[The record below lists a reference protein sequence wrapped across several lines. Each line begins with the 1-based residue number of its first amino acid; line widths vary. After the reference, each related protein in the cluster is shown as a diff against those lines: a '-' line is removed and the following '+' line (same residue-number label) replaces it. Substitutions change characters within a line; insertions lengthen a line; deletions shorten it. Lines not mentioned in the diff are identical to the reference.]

1 MNLQKLRQQIDK
13 IDLRLLALL
22 NARTKLAEKVGK
34 LKRASGQAVFAPERE
49 EILLRRLAAGNP
61 GPLPNES
68 LRSIY
73 REILS
78 ASRSR
83 QKPLTV
89 GYFGSEGSYCHQAAL
104 SRFGAG
110 DSYVAAPTIPEV
122 FGLLERDEVD
132 TCVVPVEN
140 SIEGGVNATLDM
152 LVQTDLKIC
161 GEICIRIQHVL
172 MARPGTKKIEKIYS
186 HPQAFGQCRQWLL
199 RHYPGVRQVES
210 YSTSHGAELAA
221 KEKGAAAIASQFA
234 ARRCKLEV
242 LHSNIQDARRNMT
255 RFLVLNRHPAAPSG
269 DDKTSLLFSVSHEV
283 GALGKI
289 LRVFSEHEI
298 NLEKIESRPAMQK
311 EWEYLFFVDLR
322 GHFQDPVLAGA
333 LEAIRPKTLWLKIL
347 GSYPRAPRHV

>member
-1 MNLQKLRQQIDK
+1 MSLQKLRQQIDK
-13 IDLRLLALL
+13 IDARLLALL
-22 NARTKLAEKVGK
+22 NARTRLAERVGK
-34 LKRASGQAVFAPERE
+34 IKRASGQAVFAPERE
-49 EILLRRLAAGNP
+49 EILLRRLASDNP

-68 LRSIY
+68 LRAIF

-89 GYFGSEGSYCHQAAL
+89 GFFGSEGSYCHQAAL

-110 DSYVAAPTIPEV
+110 DSYLAAPTIPEV
-122 FGLLERDEVD
+122 FALLDREEVD
-132 TCVVPVEN
+132 ACVIPVEN

-152 LVQTDLKIC
+152 LVQTDHKIC
-161 GEICIRIQHVL
+161 GEICIRIRHL
-172 MARPGTKKIEKIYS
+172 FMARPGTTKIKKIYS
-186 HPQAFGQCRQWLL
+186 HPQALGQCRQWLL

-210 YSTSHGAELAA
+210 SSTSHGAELAA
-221 KEKGAAAIASQFA
+221 QEPGAAAIASQFA
-234 ARRCKLEV
+234 ARRCELEV
-242 LHSNIQDARRNMT
+242 LHSNIQDARKNMT
-255 RFLVLNRHPAAPSG
+255 RFLVLNRHAAAPSG

-289 LRVFSEHEI
+289 LRVLSEHEI

-311 EWEYLFFVDLR
+311 EWEYLFFVDVR
-322 GHFQDPVLAGA
+322 GHFQDETLAGA
-333 LEAIRPKTLWLKIL
+333 LEAIRPKTLWLKVL

>member
-1 MNLQKLRQQIDK
+1 MNLQKLRLQIDK
-13 IDLRLLALL
+13 IDARLLALL
-22 NARTKLAEKVGK
+22 NARTRLAERVGK
-34 LKRASGQAVFAPERE
+34 LKRSSGQAVFAPERE
-49 EILLRRLAAGNP
+49 EILLRSLAKSNP
-61 GPLPNES
+61 GPLTNDS
-68 LRSIY
+68 LRAIY

-110 DSYVAAPTIPEV
+110 DSYVSAPTIPEV
-122 FGLLERDEVD
+122 FALLDRDEID

-161 GEICIRIQHVL
+161 GEICIRIRHVL
-172 MARPGTKKIEKIYS
+172 MARPGTQKINKIYS

-199 RHYPGVRQVES
+199 RHYPGVRLVES
-210 YSTSHGAELAA
+210 SSTSHGAELAA
-221 KEKGAAAIASQFA
+221 NEAGSAAIASQFA
-234 ARRCKLEV
+234 ARRCGLEV
-242 LHSNIQDARRNMT
+242 LHTNIQDARRNMT
-255 RFLVLNRHPAAPSG
+255 RFLVLNRTPAGPSG

-289 LRVFSEHEI
+289 LRVFSDREI

-311 EWEYLFFVDLR
+311 EWEYLFFVDVC
-322 GHFQDPVLAGA
+322 GHSQDADLAA
-333 LEAIRPKTLWLKIL
+333 TLDAIRPKTLWLKVL
-347 GSYPRAPRHV
+347 GSYPRAHRHD

>member
-13 IDLRLLALL
+13 IDARLLVLL
-22 NARTKLAEKVGK
+22 NARTRLAERVGK
-34 LKRASGQAVFAPERE
+34 IKRASGQAVFAPERE
-49 EILLRRLAAGNP
+49 EILLRRLASDNP

-68 LRSIY
+68 LRAIF

-89 GYFGSEGSYCHQAAL
+89 GFFGSEGSYCHQAAL
-104 SRFGAG
+104 SRFGSG
-110 DSYVAAPTIPEV
+110 DSYLAAPTIPEV
-122 FGLLERDEVD
+122 FALLDRDEVD
-132 TCVVPVEN
+132 ACVIPVEN

-152 LVQTDLKIC
+152 LVQTDHKIC
-161 GEICIRIQHVL
+161 GEICIRIRHL
-172 MARPGTKKIEKIYS
+172 FMARPGTAKIKKIYS
-186 HPQAFGQCRQWLL
+186 HPQALGQCRQWLL

-210 YSTSHGAELAA
+210 SSTSHGAELAA
-221 KEKGAAAIASQFA
+221 QEPGAAAIASQFA
-234 ARRCKLEV
+234 ARRCELEV
-242 LHSNIQDARRNMT
+242 LHSNIQDARKNMT
-255 RFLVLNRHPAAPSG
+255 RFLVLNRHAAAPSG

-289 LRVFSEHEI
+289 LRVLSEHEI

-311 EWEYLFFVDLR
+311 EWEYLFFVDVR
-322 GHFQDPVLAGA
+322 GHLQDATLAGA
-333 LEAIRPKTLWLKIL
+333 LEAIRPKTLWLKVL